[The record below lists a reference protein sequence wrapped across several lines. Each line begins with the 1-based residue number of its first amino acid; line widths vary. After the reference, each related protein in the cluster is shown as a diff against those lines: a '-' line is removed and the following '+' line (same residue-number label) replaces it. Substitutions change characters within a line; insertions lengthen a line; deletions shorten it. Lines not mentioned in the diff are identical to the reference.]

1 MSDNALKIGVAGLG
15 TVGCGAIKILQDHAE
30 LLEKRCGRPL
40 QIVGVNARNKAV
52 KRAVDVSA
60 YPWFDHAQDMIPEVD
75 VLLEMVGESE
85 GFAYNLVK
93 QALDSG
99 VHVVTANKALL
110 AHYGVE
116 LAELAES
123 KGVSLMYEAAVA
135 GGIPAIKV
143 ARESFAGNQINAV
156 YGILNGTSN
165 YIMSVMRETGRTFD
179 DVLQEAQDKG
189 YAEADPAFDI
199 DGVDAGHKVALLAA
213 ICFGVKPNFSAVRMQ
228 GIGHLTKDDVFLAGE
243 LGYKIKLLGSA
254 KCFNGRILQA
264 VEPCL
269 VPKDSPFAAIE
280 NVYNAVYFD
289 CDAAQTPLL
298 TGLGAGAG
306 PTGSSVV
313 ADVVDIARGMNAP
326 TFGVPV
332 DKLAKHNII
341 DPIEVEG
348 RYFMRFTTF
357 DKTGVVADL
366 SAILRDHD
374 VSD

>member
-143 ARESFAGNQINAV
+143 ARESFAGN
-156 YGILNGTSN
+156 G
-165 YIMSVMRETGRTFD
+165 
-179 DVLQEAQDKG
+179 
-189 YAEADPAFDI
+189 DI
-199 DGVDAGHKVALLAA
+199 DSCITL
-213 ICFGVKPNFSAVRMQ
+213 R
-228 GIGHLTKDDVFLAGE
+228 
-243 LGYKIKLLGSA
+243 
-254 KCFNGRILQA
+254 
-264 VEPCL
+264 
-269 VPKDSPFAAIE
+269 
-280 NVYNAVYFD
+280 
-289 CDAAQTPLL
+289 
-298 TGLGAGAG
+298 TGLVKDGRLYVQAGG
-306 PTGSSVV
+306 
-313 ADVVDIARGMNAP
+313 
-326 TFGVPV
+326 
-332 DKLAKHNII
+332 
-341 DPIEVEG
+341 
-348 RYFMRFTTF
+348 
-357 DKTGVVADL
+357 GVVADSDPDFEHQECINKAKAVFAAAEQAL
-366 SAILRDHD
+366 SANT
-374 VSD
+374 STNS